1 MKKRLISVLV
11 FALAVSAGA
20 AFVLYQLIS
29 SRVKAGTTEKPKTT
43 TVFVANRDL
52 EAGALVQ
59 EKDIKSVE
67 YLSVPNGAIT
77 RKENIVGRGVTNPI
91 HQDGPFFETGLAA
104 KGGGAGFAVTIP
116 VGMRACAVRV
126 NEVMGVAGFAVAG
139 MHVDV
144 LVSGT
149 AGNSMGA
156 GDTMTRTLLQDVLV
170 LSAGQNYQ
178 KDGEGKPFY
187 FQVVNLLVTP
197 AQAEMLYLA
206 TDQKIQLV
214 LRNPADHSFA
224 ETRGV
229 HQAELFLDGSGRPL
243 KPSPAITAP
252 RPQTLSSA
260 LAGTVAPKLDARTDR
275 KLQTEAPAGKKVTVE
290 VYSGQK
296 RSEATFEQESS
307 GVNP

>member
-1 MKKRLISVLV
+1 MNKRLISVLV

-29 SRVKAGTTEKPKTT
+29 TRVKAGTAEKPKTT

-59 EKDIKSVE
+59 EKDIKAVE
-67 YLSVPNGAIT
+67 YLSVPNGAII
-77 RKENIVGRGVTNPI
+77 RKEDIVGRGVTNPI
-91 HQDGPFFETGLAA
+91 HQDGAFFESGLAA

-144 LVSGT
+144 LVSGS
-149 AGNSMGA
+149 AGNSVG

-214 LRNPADHSFA
+214 LRNPADHSLA

-229 HQAELFLDGSGRPL
+229 HQAELFVDGAGRPL
-243 KPSPAITAP
+243 KPAAAPAAP
-252 RPQTLSSA
+252 RPQISSA
-260 LAGTVAPKLDARTDR
+260 WVGPIPQRTEIPR
-275 KLQTEAPAGKKVTVE
+275 AEKKPTEAPALEAKKVTVE

-296 RSEATFEQESS
+296 RSEATFEQTAS

>member
-1 MKKRLISVLV
+1 M

-29 SRVKAGTTEKPKTT
+29 SRVKAGTPEKAATT
-43 TVFVANRDL
+43 KVFVANRDL
-52 EAGALVQ
+52 ELGALIQ
-59 EKDIKSVE
+59 EKDVKAVE
-67 YLSVPNGAIT
+67 YISVPAGAIT
-77 RKENIVGRGVTNPI
+77 KKDDIVGRGVSNPI
-91 HQDGPFFETGLAA
+91 HQDTPFFEPALAA

-144 LVSGT
+144 LVSGSSGT
-149 AGNSMGA
+149 GA
-156 GDTMTRTLLQDVLV
+156 SGSDAMTRTLLQDVLV

-197 AQAEMLYLA
+197 SQAEMLYLA

-214 LRNPADHSFA
+214 LRNPADRSVS
-224 ETRGV
+224 ETRGI
-229 HQAELFLDGSGRPL
+229 HQAELFFDAAGRPPRTL
-243 KPSPAITAP
+243 AVPAP
-252 RPQTLSSA
+252 RPVISSA
-260 LAGTVAPKLDARTDR
+260 ELPPTPRPEKKAPVVPLPPLATP
-275 KLQTEAPAGKKVTVE
+275 APARVTVE
-290 VYSGQK
+290 VYSGPK
-296 RSEATFEQESS
+296 RTQATFDGTGAGASQ
-307 GVNP
+307 